1 MKKQILLM
9 LAGVLVFQLHAQKIK
24 VTDGYLGM
32 LKGQK
37 VFDITFTYDHLK
49 VGKMSEEDYITK
61 KMEDANNDEP
71 GKGEKWKEM
80 WYEDRTDHFEP
91 KFLELLNDYVK
102 KAGVVFKEDAD
113 NAKYKMVV
121 HTTFIEP
128 GFNIGITRKD
138 ASIDLEVSFVPVDDE
153 SNVLSTISIT
163 RSPGRTGMGY
173 GDFDLGIRVG
183 EAYAKAGKELGKYLS
198 KKAF

>member
-1 MKKQILLM
+1 MKKQILLL
-9 LAGVLVFQLHAQKIK
+9 LAAAFVFQLQAQKLK
-24 VTDGYLGM
+24 LSGDLGM
-32 LKGQK
+32 LKGEK

-49 VGKMSEEDYITK
+49 VGKMSEEQYMSK
-61 KMEDANNDEP
+61 KMKEADEDEP

-80 WYEDRTDHFEP
+80 WYEDRTSHYEP
-91 KFLELLNDYVK
+91 KFTELLNDYVK
-102 KAGVVFKEDAD
+102 KAGVVFEPNAEG
-113 NAKYKMVV
+113 AKYELVV

-138 ASIDLEVSFVPVDDE
+138 ASIDMEVSFVPVDDE
-153 SNVLSTISIT
+153 SNVLNTITIS

-173 GDFDLGIRVG
+173 GDFDLGVRVG
-183 EAYAKAGKELGKYLS
+183 EAYAKAGKELGKFLT